1 MCAMKTDHRSLMG
14 HGRFLFLLVLV
25 TGFAEPHFANI
36 RMGLAAHLE
45 AVLNRSF

>member
-1 MCAMKTDHRSLMG
+1 MKTDHRSQMG
-14 HGRFLFLLVLV
+14 HGRFLFPLGLV

-45 AVLNRSF
+45 GALNRSF